1 MDKEDKEALER
12 LDVIDK
18 YVEICNLR
26 IDVLK
31 TRNNELSTS
40 LKILEYEMRRLNKA
54 FQRTNRELISLKR
67 ATMYRRR
74 KRRGCK
80 WHGRKIRKYLN

>member
-1 MDKEDKEALER
+1 MDKEDEEALEK
-12 LDVIDK
+12 LKLISE
-18 YVEICNLR
+18 YVDICNLR

-31 TRNNELSTS
+31 TRNNELTAS
-40 LKILEYEMRRLNKA
+40 LKILDYEMKRLNKA

-74 KRRGCK
+74 RKRRG
-80 WHGRKIRKYLN
+80 NV

>member
-31 TRNNELSTS
+31 TRNNELTAN
-40 LKILEYEMRRLNKA
+40 LKILEYEMKRLNKA
-54 FQRTNRELISLKR
+54 FQRTNRELIALKR

-74 KRRGCK
+74 KRRG
-80 WHGRKIRKYLN
+80 NV

>member
-31 TRNNELSTS
+31 TRNNELTAS
-40 LKILEYEMRRLNKA
+40 LKILEYEMKRLNKA

-74 KRRGCK
+74 KRRG
-80 WHGRKIRKYLN
+80 

>member
-31 TRNNELSTS
+31 TRNNELTAN
-40 LKILEYEMRRLNKA
+40 LKILEYEMKRLNKA
-54 FQRTNRELISLKR
+54 FQRTNRELIALKR
-67 ATMYRRR
+67 ATMYQRR
-74 KRRGCK
+74 KRRG
-80 WHGRKIRKYLN
+80 NV

>member
-31 TRNNELSTS
+31 TRNNELTAN
-40 LKILEYEMRRLNKA
+40 LKILEYEMKRLNKA

-74 KRRGCK
+74 RKRRG
-80 WHGRKIRKYLN
+80 NV

>member
-31 TRNNELSTS
+31 TRNNELTAS
-40 LKILEYEMRRLNKA
+40 LKILEYEMKRLNKA

-67 ATMYRRR
+67 TTMYRRR
-74 KRRGCK
+74 KRRG
-80 WHGRKIRKYLN
+80 NV

>member
-1 MDKEDKEALER
+1 MSKEDDEALEK
-12 LDVIDK
+12 LDLIDK

-31 TRNNELSTS
+31 TRNNELATS
-40 LKILEYEMRRLNKA
+40 LKILDYEMKRLNKA
-54 FQRTNRELISLKR
+54 FQRTNRELIALKK

-74 KRRGCK
+74 RKRRG
-80 WHGRKIRKYLN
+80 

>member
-1 MDKEDKEALER
+1 MSDEEALEK
-12 LDVIDK
+12 LKLISE

-31 TRNNELSTS
+31 TRNNELTAS
-40 LKILEYEMRRLNKA
+40 LKILEYEMKRLSKA
-54 FQRTNRELISLKR
+54 FQRTNRELIGLKR

-74 KRRGCK
+74 KRRGSV
-80 WHGRKIRKYLN
+80 

>member
-1 MDKEDKEALER
+1 MDKEDKETLER

-31 TRNNELSTS
+31 TRNNELTAN
-40 LKILEYEMRRLNKA
+40 LKILEYEMKRLNKA

-74 KRRGCK
+74 KRRG
-80 WHGRKIRKYLN
+80 NV

>member
-1 MDKEDKEALER
+1 MDKEDNEALER

-31 TRNNELSTS
+31 TRNNELTAS
-40 LKILEYEMRRLNKA
+40 LKILEYEMKRLNKA

-74 KRRGCK
+74 RRKRRG
-80 WHGRKIRKYLN
+80 NV

>member
-31 TRNNELSTS
+31 TRNNELATS
-40 LKILEYEMRRLNKA
+40 LKILDYEMNRLNKA
-54 FQRTNRELISLKR
+54 FQRTNRELIALKR
-67 ATMYRRR
+67 AKMQRRR
-74 KRRGCK
+74 RRRRGSV
-80 WHGRKIRKYLN
+80 

>member
-31 TRNNELSTS
+31 DRNYELARS
-40 LKILEYEMRRLNKA
+40 LKMLDYEMKRLNKA
-54 FQRTNRELISLKR
+54 FQRTNRELIALKR

-74 KRRGCK
+74 KRRG
-80 WHGRKIRKYLN
+80 NV